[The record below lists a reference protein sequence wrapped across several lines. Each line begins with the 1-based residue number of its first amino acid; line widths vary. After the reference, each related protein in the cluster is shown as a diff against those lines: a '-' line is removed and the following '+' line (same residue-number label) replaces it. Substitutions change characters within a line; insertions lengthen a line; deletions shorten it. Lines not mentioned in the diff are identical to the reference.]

1 MWSKNQYL
9 LLFGPSG
16 DDGMI
21 HVSGEEL
28 TRRAQAEQ
36 AMFPMDYVSFPAQWS
51 GGIGAEV
58 LTLDGIQRLRDA
70 IRTWGADLYPPDLDR
85 DLDEYE
91 LRLETLDDKSIER
104 RGRPHRLSHSGCIRE
119 HSHRPVQIPMV
130 SISL

>member
-91 LRLETLDDKSIER
+91 LRLETLDDKSMSAEVAR
-104 RGRPHRLSHSGCIRE
+104 TD
-119 HSHRPVQIPMV
+119 
-130 SISL
+130 